1 MASRVALYEQV
12 DNRNERL
19 VLDHMPMV
27 KRVAV
32 HLRGRIPPFMELEE
46 LIQVGMVGLIEA
58 ARAYDPAR
66 GIDFE
71 NFALSRIRGAMLD
84 EVRRLSA
91 LPRSAVAFNQS
102 QGGAANA
109 LATELGRKP
118 SAGELADYLGKEI
131 DQFHRERD
139 SAHRFET
146 LPIDT
151 VSDEAMNIADEAS
164 RQPEA
169 IVEHAQ
175 FMRALQAAIDGLSER
190 ERLVMQ
196 LYYVEELNL
205 KEIGATIGV
214 TESRVSQILSG
225 NVRTLRRQ
233 LGMS

>member
-46 LIQVGMVGLIEA
+46 LVQVGMVGLIEA
-58 ARAYDPAR
+58 ARAYDPGR

-102 QGGAANA
+102 QGGAASA

-131 DQFHRERD
+131 EQFHRERD

-151 VSDEAMNIADEAS
+151 VSDEAMAIADESS

-169 IVEHAQ
+169 IVEQAQ

-225 NVRTLRRQ
+225 NVKTLRRQ

>member
-46 LIQVGMVGLIEA
+46 LVQVGMVGLIEA
-58 ARAYDPAR
+58 ARAYDPGR

-102 QGGAANA
+102 QGGAASA

-131 DQFHRERD
+131 EQFHRERD

-151 VSDEAMNIADEAS
+151 VSDEAMAIADESS

-169 IVEHAQ
+169 IVEQAQ